1 MFWLFPVNYYVINW
15 LVDQRTD
22 TAENDLNRG
31 QSKDTQPYI
40 KNITSE
46 DNKKSNKDG
55 GEISAEEINKIMEET
70 SKECEMEAR
79 RALKNLEKDKDIMK
93 RLQEIKGRRDEDV
106 NKQGQSGK
114 RSELHN
120 WIIDHL

>member
-1 MFWLFPVNYYVINW
+1 
-15 LVDQRTD
+15 
-22 TAENDLNRG
+22 
-31 QSKDTQPYI
+31 
-40 KNITSE
+40 
-46 DNKKSNKDG
+46 
-55 GEISAEEINKIMEET
+55 MEET

-106 NKQGQSGK
+106 NKQGQSGE

-120 WIIDHL
+120 WVIDYL

>member
-1 MFWLFPVNYYVINW
+1 
-15 LVDQRTD
+15 
-22 TAENDLNRG
+22 
-31 QSKDTQPYI
+31 
-40 KNITSE
+40 
-46 DNKKSNKDG
+46 
-55 GEISAEEINKIMEET
+55 MEET

-120 WIIDHL
+120 

>member
-1 MFWLFPVNYYVINW
+1 
-15 LVDQRTD
+15 
-22 TAENDLNRG
+22 
-31 QSKDTQPYI
+31 
-40 KNITSE
+40 
-46 DNKKSNKDG
+46 
-55 GEISAEEINKIMEET
+55 MEET

-120 WIIDHL
+120 WVIDYV